1 MGRIN
6 LVWQSSVHDACVH
19 SKGWLRSYMKS
30 QRSYYTMSDNEWE
43 EIKWKQCV
51 TYFESLPRGEVWLLD
66 WDFSLRIM
74 EKDRK
79 CIYVKV
85 IRNLLYLNKE
95 LYHLYMEESTD
106 VKNHL
111 NDHFLV
117 IKHGSQDWGESN
129 SFFCNLTST
138 FVWYHGDY
146 SVSWKGDTQVRRG
159 TTIMLEPEKFKKT
172 MKILKLRYLW

>member
-6 LVWQSSVHDACVH
+6 LVWQSSVHAACVH
-19 SKGWLRSYMKS
+19 SKVWLRSYMKS

-117 IKHGSQDWGESN
+117 IKHGSQDWGESTP
-129 SFFCNLTST
+129 FFVTSLPPL
-138 FVWYHGDY
+138 Y
-146 SVSWKGDTQVRRG
+146 DTMVITVLVG
-159 TTIMLEPEKFKKT
+159 KET
-172 MKILKLRYLW
+172 LKLEEAQQLCWNQRSSRRQWKF